1 MKSNFYDL
9 SFPELNDLVVSFGE
23 PSYRA
28 MQIWQGIYQNLW
40 PEFNDFTNLPKP
52 FREQLDK
59 ALHLEG
65 LQEEKVVT
73 SSDGQTRKFLYRLFD
88 DSAIETVI
96 MEYNRGNTV
105 CVSSQV
111 GCAMGCGFCATGE
124 MGFSRNLSSGEI
136 VQQIIRSA
144 YLLSLEDKTLTN
156 VVFMGMGEPF
166 HNYLEVKRAILRLND
181 PEGFGFGMRRFTV
194 STVGVVPGIQ
204 KFQDEDWQVN
214 LAISLHAADDE
225 LRSSLV
231 PINKKYPISTLMK
244 TCDQYL
250 QQTGRRISIEWALI
264 DSVNDSL
271 DQARKLVELVESRL
285 YHVNLIRLNPVDHY
299 PGKPAA
305 DQRAKDFQNVVS
317 DAGISCTM
325 RLRRGID
332 IQAGCGQLA
341 NKS

>member
-1 MKSNFYDL
+1 M
-9 SFPELNDLVVSFGE
+9 
-23 PSYRA
+23 
-28 MQIWQGIYQNLW
+28 
-40 PEFNDFTNLPKP
+40 
-52 FREQLDK
+52 
-59 ALHLEG
+59 
-65 LQEEKVVT
+65 
-73 SSDGQTRKFLYRLFD
+73 
-88 DSAIETVI
+88 
-96 MEYNRGNTV
+96 
-105 CVSSQV
+105 SSQV

-166 HNYLEVKRAILRLND
+166 HNYLAVKEAILRLND
-181 PEGFGFGMRRFTV
+181 PDGFGFGMRRFTV

-225 LRSSLV
+225 LRTSLV

-264 DSVNDSL
+264 DNVNDSL
-271 DQARKLVELVESRL
+271 DQARKLVELVESKL

-305 DQRAKDFQNVVS
+305 DQRAKDFQSVVS